1 VGQTL
6 SEVNKRLN
14 PLFFAAEPYFE
25 NYFGRIG
32 YRFGSKSYIDIRVD
46 RRIRE
51 TNLSPKVI
59 FIENLEL
66 IIGIFSLV
74 GLLLLALLEELPKHK
89 IY

>member
-14 PLFFAAEPYFE
+14 PLFLLLNPILKI
-25 NYFGRIG
+25 GRIG

-51 TNLSPKVI
+51 DQRAQKLF

-74 GLLLLALLEELPKHK
+74 GLLLLALLEELLKHK